1 VRVGHAR
8 ANLACFHDRPEDSH
22 TCERHAVEAD
32 SCGELERLRVVE
44 AERDGAP
51 GEPCE
56 LPLAALVPPGWGLRG
71 DAVLASALVLDAGS
85 CVRYEHG
92 EVDEPVYEGLWE
104 LVWDASAGLDDE
116 FAG

>member
-1 VRVGHAR
+1 M
-8 ANLACFHDRPEDSH
+8 
-22 TCERHAVEAD
+22 
-32 SCGELERLRVVE
+32 
-44 AERDGAP
+44 
-51 GEPCE
+51 
-56 LPLAALVPPGWGLRG
+56 
-71 DAVLASALVLDAGS
+71 LASALVLDAGS